1 MWPFYLANFLR
12 LKKKIKAI
20 GAQISQRPTVSTATG
35 PFQYM
40 VLGVVMVLAA
50 VERGEKE
57 DDENLMLVSETVLSG
72 QFPFFSFHF
81 D

>member
-1 MWPFYLANFLR
+1 MAVLSGQFPLFE
-12 LKKKIKAI
+12 KKIKAI

-35 PFQYM
+35 PFQYK

-50 VERGEKE
+50 VERGEKV
-57 DDENLMLVSETVLSG
+57 DDENLMLLSKAVLSG